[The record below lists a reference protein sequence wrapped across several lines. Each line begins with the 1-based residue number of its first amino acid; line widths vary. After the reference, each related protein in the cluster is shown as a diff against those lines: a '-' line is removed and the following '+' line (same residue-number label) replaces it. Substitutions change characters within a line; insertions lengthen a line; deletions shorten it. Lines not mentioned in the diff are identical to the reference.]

1 MTSYD
6 DFLIGMQQGTA
17 QNHSRKEHF
26 EESFGYREIDGK
38 TGPVSPTY
46 LPLQNELLSRYFY
59 EAYCTFDIHHDDCY
73 KQRLWYET
81 LQLNFSIGVYVHQ
94 RKNFLG
100 NLTYVWRIC
109 ENNERSHED
118 LIETLNFIKKT
129 IPKYSSRDMDKEFFD
144 STTNL
149 ALNLEFSKTSTTST
163 LMIKL
168 LVPAKRKKRL
178 INILP
183 TLFLNQMI
191 LIYIGA

>member
-1 MTSYD
+1 
-6 DFLIGMQQGTA
+6 MQQGTA

-46 LPLQNELLSRYFY
+46 LPLQNELLSRDFY
-59 EAYCTFDIHHDDCY
+59 EAYCTFDIHHDDRY

-94 RKNFLG
+94 RKNFWG
-100 NLTYVWRIC
+100 NLTYVWRIR
-109 ENNERSHED
+109 ENNERSQED

-129 IPKYSSRDMDKEFFD
+129 IPKYSTHAMHKEFFD

-149 ALNLEFSKTSTTST
+149 ALNPEFSETSITST
-163 LMIKL
+163 LMIKV

-178 INILP
+178 INILS

-191 LIYIGA
+191 LIYIET